1 MSGPE
6 ALGKPQICPF
16 IQSANPVNRCSEC
29 KLGLRV
35 MSEKKQADFQRRGRD
50 VSPFTHDCALTLL
63 AGKFAGPMVAA
74 VDGLA
79 NTIEGHIQTVE
90 KHLLE
95 TVEVQVAK
103 AIDKA
108 MAEQEERKV
117 TKVAA
122 PPRKPAKKES
132 AK

>member
-35 MSEKKQADFQRRGRD
+35 MSEKKEADFQRRGRD
-50 VSPFTHDCALTLL
+50 VKPFTHDCAMTLL

-74 VDGLA
+74 VEGLA

-90 KHLLE
+90 RHLLE

-108 MAEQEERKV
+108 MAEQAKKRL
-117 TKVAA
+117 TKIAS
-122 PPRKPAKKES
+122 PTKPAKKDS